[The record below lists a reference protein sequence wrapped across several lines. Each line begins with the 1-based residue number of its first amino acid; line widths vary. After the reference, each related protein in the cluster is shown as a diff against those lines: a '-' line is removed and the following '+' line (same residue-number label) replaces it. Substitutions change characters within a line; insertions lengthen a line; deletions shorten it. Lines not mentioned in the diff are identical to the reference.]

1 MASADTGKVLKIGI
15 NGFGRIG
22 RMVAK
27 ASLSRADVEIVAV
40 NDPFTDPEYMAYQF
54 KYDSTHGVFG
64 GEVSS
69 DGKSLTIDGKTI
81 TVFTERDP
89 TKIPWTSAGVDY
101 VAECTGVFVEL
112 DKASAHLKAGAK
124 RVLISAPS
132 KTAPMFV
139 MGVNECEL
147 KKDQT
152 VISNASCTTNCLA
165 PIVKII
171 NDAFGIDE
179 GLMTTIHAVTISQ
192 NSIDGISKKDWRMGR
207 GGFQNIIPAST
218 GAAAAV
224 GKVLPAIEGK
234 LTGMAFRVPVPNGS
248 VVDLTARL
256 SKDATYDEIKAA
268 VQAAASG
275 PMAGYMSYTEDPI
288 VSQDIVGNPASSI
301 FDAGAGI
308 MLNPRFVKLVCW
320 YDNEWGYSNRLLDLA
335 IHAARQDD
343 ILSKL

>member
-1 MASADTGKVLKIGI
+1 MAAAEETKTLKIGI

-27 ASLSRADVEIVAV
+27 ASLGRSDIEVVAV

-54 KYDSTHGVFG
+54 KYDSTHGVFD

-69 DGKSLTIDGKTI
+69 DGKSLTINGKQL
-81 TVFTERDP
+81 TVFAERDP
-89 TKIPWTSAGVDY
+89 AKIPWTDAGVDY
-101 VAECTGVFVEL
+101 VAECTGVFREL
-112 DKASAHLKAGAK
+112 DKAKAHLESGVK

-139 MGVNECEL
+139 MGVNESTLTAE
-147 KKDQT
+147 QT

-179 GLMTTIHAVTISQ
+179 GLMTTIHAVTITQ
-192 NSIDGISKKDWRMGR
+192 NSIDGISRKDWRGGR
-207 GGFQNIIPAST
+207 GAFQNIIPAST
-218 GAAAAV
+218 GAAKAV
-224 GKVLPAIEGK
+224 GKVLPEIDGK

-248 VVDLTARL
+248 VVDLTVRL
-256 SKDATYDEIKAA
+256 SRDATYDEIKDA
-268 VQAAASG
+268 VKAAAGG
-275 PMAGYMSYTEDPI
+275 PMKGYMGYTEDPI
-288 VSQDIVGNPASSI
+288 VSSDIVGNPASSI

-308 MLNPRFVKLVCW
+308 MLNARFVKLVCW

-335 IHAARQDD
+335 AFAAKQDG
-343 ILSKL
+343 LTKA